1 MVSAP
6 PMLTAQEMRSEII
19 KNKIR
24 SEGLTQ
30 RMIQVEADIVDLSGS
45 ISPVEHVHDAADITT
60 GTKTSAFIS
69 DFSTAVDTILESEK
83 GAANGIASLDGT
95 GKVPSA
101 QLPVYVDDV
110 LEYANTAAFPGTG
123 TDGIIYVA
131 LDTGFSYRW
140 SGTVYTRINT
150 GDVASVFGRT
160 GAITA
165 TSGDY
170 TTAQVTESTNKKYV
184 TDAQLA
190 IINATSGTNTGDQTD
205 ITGNAGTVTTIN
217 GRIAAGTNVSL
228 SGTGTA
234 ASPYTISATGGS
246 STNSFN
252 TISVSGQSDV
262 VADSST
268 DTLTLVAG
276 TGISLT
282 TNATTDSITITNTSS
297 SSGGTTLDGYYIST
311 CSSASTP
318 EANMTAFIADCNAAK
333 AAGLTLLMPN
343 EKVLIGQTSQAVINI
358 GEGECLHIAG
368 YGPNSKL
375 ALANR
380 YVGSSGEAALVFS
393 TDPAH
398 SGNATDYTISS
409 ITNAKYTST
418 DAVIGY
424 TTKITLSSTPTG
436 IKPGTMISVFA
447 TKRIT
452 YRYDAADFDNNEF
465 NWTREMAQVTHV
477 DGANLY
483 LSTPLFYPAT
493 DYNSA
498 VYKKIRVYPNCGLK
512 FSNITITTSTD
523 PRNQNCGDTDADN
536 TAYTGVITATTPSI
550 ATGSKTFSVSTGKS
564 WVAGETLVV
573 VSNSNRSYF
582 KGTVTSYNSS
592 TGSLVLSVTTVNPTS
607 GGTTF
612 SSGYVERVVSRNSF
626 IARVVGIPN
635 VEIDDSVIIDGAWG
649 GTFNFNSTIGAIYKP
664 RHYNL
669 INILPGNSNVLG
681 YAPAW
686 DGANLNP
693 EASNDVK
700 YGGRHNNT
708 TVWLEE
714 GTLSLTPTSLS
725 TSTTLSYTT
734 TGNTPAS
741 GDYIY
746 VDFSPIT
753 GMSSA
758 TGVYLITAKSGS
770 SITINL
776 NSTSLSNTGGTAIA
790 TLFQT
795 DVLYR
800 YGHTYGGKFLG
811 GASINTT
818 GAMLDPHENA
828 VNCVWGDVT
837 INNGVG
843 RTWANTAKR
852 PCNSRGLNDTF
863 VNVISTN
870 HETFSSLDA
879 FARQFGYP
887 NTTTFRNCIS
897 LGVANFDSNDS
908 TQTSTSP
915 YITGPALFQMVGDT
929 TVTDTRK
936 LIVENFQ
943 MSGGTKRLLHFGSS
957 SEGDGSASHI
967 EFIGLKFDGDLNLH
981 NSGTTP
987 AASSVPFISARDA
1000 NILIKDSVFDFKGV
1014 TRTTVIKFLE
1024 FFSIA
1029 AASAKVTIENCQFLN
1044 IPVAS
1049 SVTLG
1054 FFEINY
1060 ANSELKLIN
1069 NTFHFVS
1076 TGGTSGR
1083 FIEVGATGAKIS
1095 LIGNTFLGLANVN
1108 RVIYVADTA
1117 TASVIEQ
1124 GNSYDNTRRFLT
1136 TGTGALYLQSDY
1148 DPVYGTT
1155 STTAVTTEETLQT
1168 RIFPV
1173 DTFTK
1178 LNRRVKF
1185 TIWGTTANNANT
1197 KTLRV
1202 KFGSTTIFSRTMTT
1216 SAANNWSIEGYVF
1229 ETGTNAQTYVI
1240 TSAWDGSTQVTPSRG
1255 TSTQTTSSTIT
1266 FSVTGQN
1273 GTANAGDISCNG
1285 MILEVV

>member
-110 LEYANTAAFPGTG
+110 LEYANSAAFPGTG

-311 CSSASTP
+311 CSSANTP

-380 YVGSSGEAALVFS
+380 YVGTSGEATLAFS

-398 SGNATDYTISS
+398 GGSATDYTISS
-409 ITNAKYTST
+409 ITNAKYDST
-418 DAVIGY
+418 NAVIGY

-477 DGANLY
+477 DGADIY
-483 LSTPLFYPAT
+483 LSTPLHYPAT

-498 VYKKIRVYPNCGLK
+498 TYKKIRVYPNCGLK

-795 DVLYR
+795 DIVYR
-800 YGHTYGGKFLG
+800 YGDTHGGRFVG
-811 GASINTT
+811 GVSTNTT

-828 VNCVWGDVT
+828 INCVWGDVT
-837 INNGVG
+837 INSGVG
-843 RTWANTAKR
+843 RTWASTAKR

-863 VNVISTN
+863 INVIATN
-870 HETFSSLDA
+870 HESFASLDA
-879 FARQFGYP
+879 FARQFGYT
-887 NTTTFRNCIS
+887 NTTTFKNCTS
-897 LGVANFDSNDS
+897 QDMGTFDTNA
-908 TQTSTSP
+908 SP
-915 YITGPALFQMVGDT
+915 TYLFSMVGDSF
-929 TVTDTRK
+929 VTDTRK
-936 LIVENFQ
+936 LVIDNFH
-943 MSGGTKRLLHFGSS
+943 MEGRTRGFLGYDTTSGGN
-957 SEGDGSASHI
+957 SAQTVEI
-967 EFIGLKFDGDLNLH
+967 IGAKFNGDLNLH
-981 NSGTTP
+981 ASGTTA
-987 AASSVPFISARDA
+987 AASTSAFIQVRDA
-1000 NILIKDSVFDFKGV
+1000 TYLLKDCIFDFKGV
-1014 TRTTVIKFLE
+1014 SRTTVIEFMEFL
-1024 FFSIA
+1024 ST
-1029 AASAKVTIENCQFLN
+1029 AASAAKVTIENCQFLN

-1049 SVTLG
+1049 SVSIS
-1054 FFEINY
+1054 FFQISY

-1069 NTFHFVS
+1069 NLFHFVS
-1076 TGGTSGR
+1076 IGGTSGR
-1083 FIEVGATGAKIS
+1083 FIDVNATGVKIS
-1095 LIGNTFLGLANVN
+1095 LIGNTFLGLENVG
-1108 RVIYVADTA
+1108 RGIYVQDTMH
-1117 TASVIEQ
+1117 ASVIEM
-1124 GNSYDNTRRFLT
+1124 GNSYDNTRRMQT
-1136 TGTGALYLQSDY
+1136 TGTGVLNLQSDY
-1148 DPVYGTT
+1148 DPIYGTV

-1168 RIFPV
+1168 RIFPA

-1229 ETGTNAQTYVI
+1229 ETGTNTQTYVI